1 MKACLQIGLPN
12 MKLITLAF
20 AALLTVTS
28 TQLAAQD
35 FEEGLAAA
43 QVGDFL
49 TALQEWEPL
58 AASGNPRAQFG
69 LGFMYDNG
77 QGLPQDDIE
86 ALKWYHLAAEQGHS
100 DAQLNLGAMYR
111 NGRGAPENFVLAAK
125 WYRIAAKQGHSLAQD
140 NLGTLYYFGHGVS
153 QNNLTAHM
161 WSNLAFIGGSI
172 EAGPRRD
179 FIAEE
184 MTQDDLAIAQDMAKK
199 CMDSQYQNCGD

>member
-1 MKACLQIGLPN
+1 MKR
-12 MKLITLAF
+12 ITLAF
-20 AALLTVTS
+20 SAVLTVTF
-28 TQLAAQD
+28 TQLVAQD

-43 QVGDFL
+43 EAGDFL
-49 TALQEWEPL
+49 TTLQEWEPL
-58 AASGNPRAQFG
+58 AGSGDPRAQFG

-111 NGRGAPENFVLAAK
+111 NGRGVPENFILAAE
-125 WYRIAAKQGHSLAQD
+125 WYRIAAKQGHPLAQD
-140 NLGTLYYFGHGVS
+140 NLGVLYYFGHGVP
-153 QNNLTAHM
+153 QDNLTAHM
-161 WSNLAFIGGSI
+161 WSNLAFKGGLI

-184 MTQDDLAIAQDMAKK
+184 MTQDELAKAQDMAKK
-199 CMDSQYQNCGD
+199 CMDSQYQSCGD

>member
-28 TQLAAQD
+28 
-35 FEEGLAAA
+35 A

-58 AASGNPRAQFG
+58 AANGDPRAQFG

-77 QGLPQDDIE
+77 QGLPQDDIQ

-125 WYRIAAKQGHSLAQD
+125 WYRIAAKQGHPLAQD
-140 NLGTLYYFGHGVS
+140 NLGVLYYFGHGVS

>member
-20 AALLTVTS
+20 AALLTVTY

-58 AASGNPRAQFG
+58 AASGDPRAQFG
-69 LGFMYDNG
+69 LGLMYYNG
-77 QGLPQDDIE
+77 QGLPKDDIQ

-111 NGRGAPENFVLAAK
+111 NGRGAPENFVLAAE
-125 WYRIAAKQGHSLAQD
+125 WYRIAAKQGHPLAQD
-140 NLGTLYYFGHGVS
+140 NLGVLYYFGHGVS

>member
-35 FEEGLAAA
+35 FEKGLAAA

-58 AASGNPRAQFG
+58 AASGDPRAQFG
-69 LGFMYDNG
+69 RGFMYDNG
-77 QGLPQDDIE
+77 QGLPQDDIQ

>member
-1 MKACLQIGLPN
+1 
-12 MKLITLAF
+12 
-20 AALLTVTS
+20 
-28 TQLAAQD
+28 
-35 FEEGLAAA
+35 
-43 QVGDFL
+43 
-49 TALQEWEPL
+49 
-58 AASGNPRAQFG
+58 
-69 LGFMYDNG
+69 MYDNG
-77 QGLPQDDIE
+77 QGLPQDDIQ

-125 WYRIAAKQGHSLAQD
+125 WYRIAAKQGHPLAQD
-140 NLGTLYYFGHGVS
+140 NLGVLYYFGHGVS

>member
-28 TQLAAQD
+28 TQLVAQD

-58 AASGNPRAQFG
+58 AASGDPRAQFG
-69 LGFMYDNG
+69 LGLMYYNG

-86 ALKWYHLAAEQGHS
+86 ALKWYQLAAEQGHS